1 MSLYE
6 AIKEVSDEENK
17 IEGKDVAANEKEP
30 THADTR
36 ENPGAKEEEEDKP
49 PTAKGTDKG
58 AAEPDDK
65 NPKAAP
71 ADKVGKDEPKPA
83 EGAGKDPTD
92 APAEGEDGLTG
103 ARLRYELAQ
112 AKRRADAAEAKLK
125 EAPTQPQPGPAR
137 TARTETE
144 KAVLGEPDKNL
155 DPEAHMK
162 WELSQTKD
170 QLKKINDWKEQKEYD
185 ERRVELRD
193 NAIKSYTSY
202 ENEFKETVADYGEVT
217 KFGVNAIA
225 SSIRTLNP
233 NLQGEALMDAVKHK
247 VLELGAQAEAR
258 GEQPAEFFYR
268 QSKAWGY
275 KPEPPKAE
283 EPPAEP
289 RNPSVKK
296 IAEHKARSGTSL
308 TPGGKSG
315 PGPVSKE
322 MVMSGKMSLA
332 DFGKLSP
339 SQLRELEA
347 ME

>member
-6 AIKEVSDEENK
+6 ALNEITEQENK
-17 IEGKDVAANEKEP
+17 EEGRDVAATEKEP

-36 ENPGAKEEEEDKP
+36 ENPGAKEEPEEKAVH
-49 PTAKGTDKG
+49 AKD
-58 AAEPDDK
+58 A
-65 NPKAAP
+65 PKAAK
-71 ADKVGKDEPKPA
+71 ADGEKPTPEAVKPKDEAKPA
-83 EGAGKDPTD
+83 EGAGKDPPAVD
-92 APAEGEDGLTG
+92 APAEGEEALSG

-137 TARTETE
+137 TARTDTE
-144 KAVLGEPDKNL
+144 NRVLAEPDANL
-155 DPEAHMK
+155 DPEAHLR
-162 WELSQTKD
+162 WQLQQTQA
-170 QLKKINDWKEQKEYD
+170 QLKEVSDWKQKKDYD
-185 ERRVELRD
+185 EQRVSLREG
-193 NAIKSYTSY
+193 AIKSYTSY
-202 ENEFKETVADYGEVT
+202 ENEFKDTVQDYGVVT
-217 KFGVNAIA
+217 KFGINAIA

-233 NLQGEALMDAVKHK
+233 NLQGEELIDAVKHK

-258 GEQPAEFFYR
+258 GEQPAEFFYK

-315 PGPVSKE
+315 PSPISKE

-339 SQLRELEA
+339 SQLREMEA

>member
-6 AIKEVSDEENK
+6 AIKEISEEENK
-17 IEGKDVAANEKEP
+17 IEGKDVASEEREP

-36 ENPGAKEEEEDKP
+36 ENPRAKAEPEDKAP
-49 PTAKGTDKG
+49 E
-58 AAEPDDK
+58 AEVKPEK
-65 NPKAAP
+65 KAEEP
-71 ADKVGKDEPKPA
+71 VKKDEAKPA
-83 EGAGKDPTD
+83 EGAVKDPAAVD
-92 APAEGEDGLTG
+92 APAEGEEGLTG

-125 EAPTQPQPGPAR
+125 ESPSQPQPGPAR

-144 KAVLGEPDKNL
+144 KAVLAEPDKNL
-155 DPEAHMK
+155 DPDAHMK

-170 QLKKINDWKEQKEYD
+170 QLKKINDWKEQKEYN
-185 ERRVELRD
+185 ERRVELRE
-193 NAIKSYTSY
+193 NAIKSYQSY
-202 ENEFKETVADYGEVT
+202 ENEFKDTVPDYKDAT
-217 KFGVNAIA
+217 SFGINAIA

-258 GEQPAEFFYR
+258 GEQPAEFFYK
-268 QSKAWGY
+268 QSKAWGF
-275 KPEPPKAE
+275 KPAPPKTE
-283 EPPAEP
+283 EPPAEA
-289 RNPSVKK
+289 RSPSIKK
-296 IAEHKARSGTSL
+296 IGEHKARSATSL
-308 TPGGKSG
+308 TPGGRSG

-339 SQLRELEA
+339 SQLRELEN